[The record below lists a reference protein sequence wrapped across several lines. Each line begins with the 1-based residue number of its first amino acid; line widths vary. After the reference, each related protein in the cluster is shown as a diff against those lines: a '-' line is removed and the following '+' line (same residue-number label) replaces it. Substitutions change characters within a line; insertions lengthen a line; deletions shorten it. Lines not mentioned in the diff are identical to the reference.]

1 MCVFI
6 FPSACPAGEY
16 RSVNDTTCQQCP
28 GNTVMDQEA
37 AAQCECLDGYFRND
51 ENRVTDSRA
60 QALLSPANEQLST
73 ACTREFNVQMY
84 NIYHSLYYHCLF
96 C

>member
-1 MCVFI
+1 M
-6 FPSACPAGEY
+6 S
-16 RSVNDTTCQQCP
+16 DTTCQQCP

-60 QALLSPANEQLST
+60 QVLLSPANEQPST
-73 ACTREFNVQMY
+73 ACTRELSRQHN
-84 NIYHSLYYHCLF
+84 NSLVNEGDVGCRIIVYETIA
-96 C
+96 